1 MCWRIKSASMRLSSQ
16 GEDVDGEGGVSKS
29 NAIEFETML
38 RQTRVVDEDRP
49 YAISVSTNPRVSDRG
64 FREQKQSGTFRA
76 QRTENY
82 IHEE

>member
-1 MCWRIKSASMRLSSQ
+1 MSSQ

-49 YAISVSTNPRVSDRG
+49 CAISVSTNPRVSDG
-64 FREQKQSGTFRA
+64 SFREQKQSGTFRA

-82 IHEE
+82 IHEG